1 MCENNFTSSQLIIYF
16 ITMYQFFLSG
26 GIYFFLYKIYQ
37 SNLPQNKNNY
47 SKYNYSKY
55 NLLLNDYELAD
66 ESSNSDSTDSE
77 SPSSDSPSSD
87 SNTLDSPSSDS
98 NTLDID
104 GDDEDDNE
112 YAEEDDDDTSDYD
125 ESFDKHTQSV
135 KPFDT
140 DINKK
145 NYKYI
150 NRIQKSDFNLSYI
163 SDSDSDNNF
172 VNKKTYSKNK
182 ICLFPKKKDEINLD
196 VSSVNDIENNNK
208 KSL

>member
-47 SKYNYSKY
+47 SKYNYLKY

-66 ESSNSDSTDSE
+66 ESSKSDSSDSDSTYSN
-77 SPSSDSPSSD
+77 SPSSD
-87 SNTLDSPSSDS
+87 SNI
-98 NTLDID
+98 LDID
-104 GDDEDDNE
+104 GDDEDNNE
-112 YAEEDDDDTSDYD
+112 YAEEDDDTSDYD

-145 NYKYI
+145 KYKYI

-182 ICLFPKKKDEINLD
+182 ICLFPKKEDEINLD
-196 VSSVNDIENNNK
+196 VSVNDIENNNK